1 MFKNISKYNDFILE
15 SKFNKIVDEIFLLVE
30 SEGKWLDDRTLVW
43 EFGTKNK
50 KTLVDKLK
58 NFLKKLPKEKIKEY
72 FFKLLRKIKSLPD
85 KLRRKLIITYSF
97 AFLSFVSIN
106 YLINTENSNIES
118 EFKEELMIIKS
129 EMGRLNKKSNFEQ
142 AQEVVKL
149 VEGGYSS
156 DRKDRGNYVN
166 TKFGKRFVGTK
177 YGISAPVLMDYLGKI
192 PTVDDMKNLS
202 YENALEIYK
211 KQYWTPQNL
220 SLFNNQY
227 IANMIYDGCVN
238 QGIRAMKDIVR
249 TAYIENG
256 IELGSSENPFQEK
269 WIKMANDLDHESLFN
284 SIKKGREKRYK
295 ESITFKTHG
304 TGWLNR
310 LNSLD
315 IKN

>member
-129 EMGRLNKKSNFEQ
+129 EMGGLNKKSNFEQ

-256 IELGSSENPFQEK
+256 IELGSLENPFQEK

>member
-256 IELGSSENPFQEK
+256 IELGSLENPFQEK